1 MFLSQ
6 AFTPAARSQT
16 LEKQLLAE
24 THSALAA
31 DARKQGDPVRGASIF
46 YARALACATCHSVG
60 DRAGAIGP
68 DLARLDKQITD
79 AALVESLLEPSKVI
93 APLYATV
100 ILEMNDGR
108 IITGLPVEENDER
121 LVLRDPTQL
130 EKLIPLRKADIAER
144 KKAEQSIMPAGQV
157 NQLANRLQ
165 FLDLVRYLIELR
177 DGGPQRAR
185 ELQPP
190 NSLDLPERPLPWQ
203 PVVQRGEVEV
213 DGGAKYPHAV
223 ALGFDGGTL
232 LFDANRLGVVAW
244 WSDGFVKPRPQN
256 YFGLWWNR
264 EGNLLEKN
272 PLTTPVLNFQLAG
285 QTEWQAFEPALT
297 SDPNSGT
304 RFDGY
309 QVGKAAVRLHY
320 RVLVGEKRVAVTDDL
335 RAEVRPQWQGYARE
349 LRLTGIA
356 EGGRV
361 GLTLPVGATFVAFNE
376 RGEKTGEVTKASLL
390 AFKAADK
397 HCVLR
402 IPSAAGATWE
412 IKEDPKTFECRL
424 VSLPAKGKEPVVLR
438 VDQWK
443 YRGTNAEPTA
453 AELTALSQ
461 QPPVLDDK
469 FDRPVSPQ
477 RPLPEL
483 AANEPAPPPAS
494 LRPGVTPKENVDEFP
509 AATAKFLR
517 FVVTR
522 TNDGSAPGVDELEI
536 YGPESKDNLGPTG
549 KATASSVISGHAI
562 HQIPHLNDGKLGN
575 NHSWISAENG
585 AGWAQIEF
593 PQPVNMNRIVWAR
606 DRTGVCRDRLAVGY
620 RIEVSDDGKAW
631 RKVGDEAGR
640 AAPENLVGAVR
651 RDAAPGYVLE
661 SIPTPFS
668 SCRPSDVAFRDDGV
682 MFVTAMTEGQIW
694 MSRIPPPDQPERV
707 KWQLYATGLY
717 HPLGLAIVDGR
728 LYVAQKTEIT
738 ELIDSD
744 GDYRADHY
752 RTAATGWGLST
763 GWHEYCFGL
772 AVDPEKN
779 LWFALNTGYFWT
791 NPGYVNPGR
800 WRGSIL
806 RVAHGS
812 EKLEEMAK
820 GCRVPNG
827 IARGPEGNIFYTDNQ
842 GDWIQ
847 ACKLAHIVPNRFYG
861 HPETKAD
868 ALPQGTYPDGRSAIW
883 LPYERSRSTSGPV
896 HDATQGRFGPFADQ
910 MFVGDVG
917 YGANAGIMR
926 IALEKVKGEYQGA
939 CFRFIDGQPSGCER
953 MKFGPDDQLY
963 MASLS
968 TGLTRLKYDGKSPA
982 ALQAI
987 HIRPRGVG
995 FTVKL
1000 TQPLAEDANLAPERF
1015 KVRRYHYLYTGNYG
1029 SPNADETN
1037 VPVEKV
1043 ELNAER
1049 TELTLTLPVQTYP
1062 IGMVYALQFGDLKFA
1077 SGARLAQNEA
1087 WYTVHQIPD

>member
-1 MFLSQ
+1 MLSRFPLATTVWSVIVLLEATAGARAQ
-6 AFTPAARSQT
+6 SVENQTPEKQT

-24 THSALAA
+24 THPVLAA
-31 DARKQGDPVRGASIF
+31 DARKLGDPVRGAAIF

-68 DLARLDKQITD
+68 DLARLDKKTTD

-100 ILEMNDGR
+100 VLEMNDGR
-108 IITGLPVEENDER
+108 IITGLPVEEYGER
-121 LVLRDPTQL
+121 LVLRDPAQL
-130 EKLIPLRKADIAER
+130 EKLITLRKADIADR
-144 KKAEQSIMPAGQV
+144 KKTEQSIMPAGQV
-157 NQLANRLQ
+157 NQLANRQQ

-177 DGGPQRAR
+177 DGGAQRAR

-190 NSLDLPERPLPWQ
+190 NSLDVPERPLPWQ

-213 DGGAKYPHAV
+213 DGDSKYPHAV
-223 ALGFDGGTL
+223 ALGFDGGTV
-232 LFDANRLGVVAW
+232 LFDANRLGIVAW

-264 EGNLLEKN
+264 EGNLLEQQK
-272 PLTTPVLNFQLAG
+272 LATPELSFQLTEQG
-285 QTEWQAFEPALT
+285 EWQSFEPAAT
-297 SDPNSGT
+297 SDPNTGT

-309 QVGKAAVRLHY
+309 QIGKSAVRLHY
-320 RVLVGEKRVAVTDDL
+320 RVRVGQQRITVTEDV
-335 RAEVRPQWQGYARE
+335 RAELRPQWHCYVRE
-349 LRLTGIA
+349 LRFTGLPA
-356 EGGRV
+356 GARA
-361 GLTLPVGATFVAFNE
+361 GLTLSGKTTCSTNAVSITELEAKTLEQRFVSA
-376 RGEKTGEVTKASLL
+376 A
-390 AFKAADK
+390 AADD
-397 HCVLR
+397 R
-402 IPSAAGATWE
+402 
-412 IKEDPKTFECRL
+412 
-424 VSLPAKGKEPVVLR
+424 PVVLR
-438 VDQWK
+438 VDQCM
-443 YRGTNAEPTA
+443 YRGTNPAPTVLDRA
-453 AELTALSQ
+453 RLLKA
-461 QPPVLDDK
+461 PVLDDK
-469 FDRPVSPQ
+469 FDRPVTPPK
-477 RPLPEL
+477 PLPEL
-483 AANEPAPPPAS
+483 AANEPAPPPVS
-494 LRPGVTPKENVDEFP
+494 LRSGVTPKENVDEFP
-509 AATAKFLR
+509 AATARFLR

-536 YGPESKDNLGPTG
+536 YGPDSKDNLSLTG

-585 AGWAQIEF
+585 GGWAQIEF
-593 PQPVNMNRIVWAR
+593 EQPTKMNRIVWAR
-606 DRTGVCRDRLAVGY
+606 DRTGVCRDRLAVAY
-620 RIEVSDDGKAW
+620 RIEVSDDGKTW
-631 RKVGDEAGR
+631 KKVGDEAGR

-694 MSRIPPPDQPERV
+694 ASRIPPPGQPERV

-738 ELIDSD
+738 EIIDSD
-744 GDYRADHY
+744 GDLRADHY

-772 AVDPEKN
+772 AVDPQKN

-896 HDATQGRFGPFADQ
+896 HDATQGRFGPYADQ

-917 YGANAGIMR
+917 YGANAGVMR

-968 TGLTRLKYDGKSPA
+968 TGLTRLKYEGKTPA

-1049 TELTLTLPVQTYP
+1049 TELTLTLPVETYP
-1062 IGMVYALQFGDLKFA
+1062 IGMVYAFQFGELKFA
-1077 SGARLAQNEA
+1077 SGDRLAQNEA
-1087 WYTVHQIPD
+1087 WYTVQQIPE